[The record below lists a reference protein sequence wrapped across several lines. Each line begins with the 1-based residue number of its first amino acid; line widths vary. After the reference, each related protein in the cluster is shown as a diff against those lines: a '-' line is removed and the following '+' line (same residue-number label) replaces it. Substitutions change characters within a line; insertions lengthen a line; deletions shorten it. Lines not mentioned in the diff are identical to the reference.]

1 MPKTIQTYY
10 EIHDKN
16 QFKFFLANEVYAE
29 NKI

>member
-10 EIHDKN
+10 EIHDK
-16 QFKFFLANEVYAE
+16 KSVFLANEVYAE